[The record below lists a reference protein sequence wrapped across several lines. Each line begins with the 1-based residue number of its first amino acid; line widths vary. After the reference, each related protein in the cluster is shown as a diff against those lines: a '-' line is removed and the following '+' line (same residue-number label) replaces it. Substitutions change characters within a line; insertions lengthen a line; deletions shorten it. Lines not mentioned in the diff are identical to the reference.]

1 MSQKDESQM
10 EVFLYDKGELPDQSE
25 QFKGRVSHFPNG
37 LEQGNASIT
46 IRNITRADSG
56 DYRCSFPF
64 IQKHQ
69 KFHIKLVVDPKVIKV
84 REGSDVTLP
93 CSLRTKE
100 DLRLT
105 WFVWEKTDDDQKVFL
120 YDKGDLYSDERPG
133 QSEQFKGRV
142 SHFPDELEQGNASI
156 IIRNT
161 RRADSGV
168 YRCIIPLNEKPEM
181 FYIKLD
187 VEPKLIR
194 VREGSDVTLPCSL
207 ITKEDLRLTR
217 FIWKKVSQKT
227 DDGQKVFLYDK
238 GDLYSDERP
247 GQSEQFKGRVS
258 HFPDELEQGNA
269 SIIIRNTT
277 RADSG
282 DYRCS
287 VPFIQKP
294 QEFHIYLVVEP
305 KLIRVR
311 EGSDVT
317 LPCSLITK
325 EDITSTRFV
334 WEKTYDDQAVFLC
347 DKGDLYSDELP
358 DQSELFKG
366 RVSHFPDELEQGNAS
381 IIIRN
386 TTWADTGLYS
396 CIIKS
401 IQKRQIFHIYLVVGP
416 KVIKVR
422 EGRDVTLPSSLI
434 TKEDLRLTWFVWE
447 KTDGGQKVFQYDN
460 GDLYSDERPGQ
471 SEQFKG
477 RVSHFSDEL
486 EQGNASII
494 IRNTTR
500 ADSGDYRCS
509 VPFIQK
515 PQEFHIKLVVE
526 PKLIVEEGSDV
537 TLPCSLITKEDLR
550 LTRFIWQ
557 KVSQTTDDNQEVFLY
572 DKGDL
577 YSDERP
583 GQSEQFKGRV
593 SHFPD
598 ELKQG
603 NASIIIRNTTRADS
617 GDYRCSVPLN
627 EKPEMFYMK
636 LDVGPT
642 PEPDEL
648 HPLMKK

>member
-401 IQKRQIFHIYLVVGP
+401 IQKRQIFHIYLVV
-416 KVIKVR
+416 
-422 EGRDVTLPSSLI
+422 
-434 TKEDLRLTWFVWE
+434 
-447 KTDGGQKVFQYDN
+447 
-460 GDLYSDERPGQ
+460 
-471 SEQFKG
+471 
-477 RVSHFSDEL
+477 
-486 EQGNASII
+486 
-494 IRNTTR
+494 
-500 ADSGDYRCS
+500 
-509 VPFIQK
+509 
-515 PQEFHIKLVVE
+515 E